1 MSLTEHIQQH
11 NARYVA
17 RFDRSTLALPPARRW
32 AIVACMDARLTVEE
46 VTGIATGD
54 AHIIRNAGGLV
65 TDDAIRSL
73 VISTHLLGTNE
84 FAIIEH
90 TGCGMLTFEDEPVR
104 RQIAERTGADT
115 ADLRLFAFRDLEANL
130 QASGAAS
137 PNLRETTV
145 EAFLEHWHEQPEL
158 VVLDPPRTGV
168 APRALARLIKIAPR
182 EIVYLSCD
190 PATLA
195 RDLATLVGDAQNPRP
210 YQISEVHLVDIFP
223 QTYHIEALVRLS
235 RRA

>member
-11 NARYVA
+11 NARYA
-17 RFDRSTLALPPARRW
+17 SRFDRSTLALPPARRW

-46 VTGIATGD
+46 VVGIGTGD

-65 TDDAIRSL
+65 TDDALRSL

-115 ADLRLFAFRDLEANL
+115 GDLRLFAFRDLEANL
-130 QASGAAS
+130 REQVRRVVGSPLLPNGIPVTGYVYEVETGRLRPVVSAETGAA
-137 PNLRETTV
+137 NVERE
-145 EAFLEHWHEQPEL
+145 
-158 VVLDPPRTGV
+158 
-168 APRALARLIKIAPR
+168 
-182 EIVYLSCD
+182 
-190 PATLA
+190 PASI
-195 RDLATLVGDAQNPRP
+195 R
-210 YQISEVHLVDIFP
+210 
-223 QTYHIEALVRLS
+223 
-235 RRA
+235 

>member
-1 MSLTEHIQQH
+1 MSLTEHIEEH
-11 NARYVA
+11 NVRYAA

-46 VTGIATGD
+46 ATGIGTGD
-54 AHIIRNAGGLV
+54 AHIIRNAGGLA

-115 ADLRLFAFRDLEANL
+115 SGLRLLPFRDVD
-130 QASGAAS
+130 ASVREQVRKLAAS
-137 PNLRETTV
+137 P
-145 EAFLEHWHEQPEL
+145 
-158 VVLDPPRTGV
+158 
-168 APRALARLIKIAPR
+168 
-182 EIVYLSCD
+182 
-190 PATLA
+190 
-195 RDLATLVGDAQNPRP
+195 
-210 YQISEVHLVDIFP
+210 
-223 QTYHIEALVRLS
+223 
-235 RRA
+235 

>member
-90 TGCGMLTFEDEPVR
+90 TGCGMLTFEEEPVR

-115 ADLRLFAFRDLEANL
+115 GGLRLFPFRDLEANL
-130 QASGAAS
+130 KEQVRRVAESPLLPAGIPVTGYVYAVETGKLRPVVSSTTGAA
-137 PNLRETTV
+137 NVERE
-145 EAFLEHWHEQPEL
+145 
-158 VVLDPPRTGV
+158 
-168 APRALARLIKIAPR
+168 
-182 EIVYLSCD
+182 
-190 PATLA
+190 PASI
-195 RDLATLVGDAQNPRP
+195 R
-210 YQISEVHLVDIFP
+210 
-223 QTYHIEALVRLS
+223 
-235 RRA
+235 